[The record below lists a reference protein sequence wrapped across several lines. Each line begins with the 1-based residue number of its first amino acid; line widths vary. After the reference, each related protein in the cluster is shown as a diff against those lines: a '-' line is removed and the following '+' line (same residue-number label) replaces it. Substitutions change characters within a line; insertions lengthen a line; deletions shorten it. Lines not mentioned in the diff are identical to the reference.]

1 MKINKLSLKIVV
13 VVVMAVVVSIINVD
27 NAFAGYYKDTVTAG
41 NGKQWTNYEVWTST
55 NNKTHQIP
63 SSKVYHSHTQANTK
77 VTVTK
82 GYSFTEKKT
91 GDYGVG
97 MTAKVISVEGSWGFS
112 NSKTYKYST
121 SVAFTLD
128 RKTPQGYYMAGIVF
142 PGVKVQEKITLC
154 YTDDGSGLFS
164 KDEENTQKVTRGVKQ
179 VVKSNKTI
187 QYVPTASAA
196 KKLIKL

>member
-1 MKINKLSLKIVV
+1 MKVNKLSLKIIV
-13 VVVMAVVVSIINVD
+13 VVVMVVMVSIINVD
-27 NAFAGYYKDTVTAG
+27 DVFAGYYKDTVTAG
-41 NGKQWTNYEVWTST
+41 NGKEWTNYEVRTST

-82 GYSFTEKKT
+82 GYSYTEKKSAN
-91 GDYGVG
+91 YGVG

-112 NSKTYKYST
+112 DSKTYKYST

-128 RKTPQGYYMAGIVF
+128 RKTPQGYYMAGIEF
-142 PGVKVQEKITLC
+142 PGVKVQEKITFC
-154 YTDDGSGLFS
+154 YTDDGSGVFS
-164 KDEENTQKVTRGVKQ
+164 KAEENTQRVTKGVKQ
-179 VVKSNKTI
+179 VVKSNRTI
-187 QYVPTASAA
+187 NYVPTASAA